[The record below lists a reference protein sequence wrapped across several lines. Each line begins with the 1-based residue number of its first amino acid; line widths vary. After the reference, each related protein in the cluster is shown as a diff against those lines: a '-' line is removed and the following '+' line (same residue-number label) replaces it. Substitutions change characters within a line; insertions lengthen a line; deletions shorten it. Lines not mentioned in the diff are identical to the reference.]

1 MKIKKVRK
9 KIKKNYKFS
18 ENNEKEKNLPA
29 QQQFQNHQ
37 HLCYYHVYHCVKCC
51 YPNHRPVRE

>member
-9 KIKKNYKFS
+9 KINKNYKFS

-29 QQQFQNHQ
+29 QQQF
-37 HLCYYHVYHCVKCC
+37 
-51 YPNHRPVRE
+51 